1 MRGQD
6 RNLAN
11 RDTIKGIYCKAFQL
25 CSIVVV
31 FFFFSVIFFV
41 VVEMKLTDNS
51 NSVYV

>member
-6 RNLAN
+6 RNLAD

-25 CSIVVV
+25 CSIVF
-31 FFFFSVIFFV
+31 FFFFSVTFFV
-41 VVEMKLTDNS
+41 VVEMKWTDNS